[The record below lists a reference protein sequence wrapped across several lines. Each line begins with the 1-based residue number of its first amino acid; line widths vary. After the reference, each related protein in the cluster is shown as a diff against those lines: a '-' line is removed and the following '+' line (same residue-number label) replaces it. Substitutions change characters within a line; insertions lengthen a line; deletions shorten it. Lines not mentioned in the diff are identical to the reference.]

1 MDRYDKNV
9 NTNTINK
16 YKTDRI
22 RAKGEGGRPLGW
34 YVFNRENHNGVTK
47 VGEKLWKSLYKER
60 REVWSRRGNLIEV
73 QTTIIMEGTSRGKT
87 RITVGDL

>member
-22 RAKGEGGRPLGW
+22 RAKGEGGRPLG
-34 YVFNRENHNGVTK
+34 
-47 VGEKLWKSLYKER
+47 
-60 REVWSRRGNLIEV
+60 
-73 QTTIIMEGTSRGKT
+73 
-87 RITVGDL
+87 